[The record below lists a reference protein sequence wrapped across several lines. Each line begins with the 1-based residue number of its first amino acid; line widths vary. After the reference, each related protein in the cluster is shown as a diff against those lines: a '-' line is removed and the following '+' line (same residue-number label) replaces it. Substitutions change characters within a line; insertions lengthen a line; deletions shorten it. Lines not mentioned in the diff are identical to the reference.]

1 MDKFREKLPTMCQVI
16 RNCTLKQV
24 EVKNLV
30 PGDIVE
36 IVEGSIIPADI
47 RIISSH
53 DMKIDN
59 SIFTGSSDLV

>member
-1 MDKFREKLPTMCQVI
+1 M
-16 RNCTLKQV
+16 
-24 EVKNLV
+24 KNLV

-36 IVEGSIIPADI
+36 IVEGSIIPADV

-53 DMKIDN
+53 DMRIDN